1 MVVLLT
7 RETTENQEWALLEK
21 GDKLSLGYAEFGY
34 L

>member
-7 RETTENQEWALLEK
+7 RQTTEKAKWALSEK